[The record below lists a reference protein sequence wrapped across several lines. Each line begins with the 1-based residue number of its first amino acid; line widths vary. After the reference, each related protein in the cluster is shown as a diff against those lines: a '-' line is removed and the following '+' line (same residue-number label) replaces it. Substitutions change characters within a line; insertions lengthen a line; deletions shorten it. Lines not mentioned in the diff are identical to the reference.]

1 MEIEQ
6 ASPES
11 CDEPRG
17 RSASPPA
24 IVGAPPA
31 PAGSWFERHAHLI
44 DLIVIGAV
52 FIYNLPIQFAAV
64 PEHLWTGT
72 GLLLSLGLCAP
83 YMFRRQ
89 HPVPVFLTIL
99 IVAVIQVALGIEP
112 LVADLVLVLALYNLS
127 SRCRWV
133 VSAPATSAVVIV
145 TVIAT
150 TGLLQSGYLNLGD
163 IGVLIALVIWA
174 GTWGALVRF
183 RRAHIESLH
192 ERARQLARQA
202 DAQKQIV
209 AAEERSRIAREIHDV
224 VSHSLSVVTVLA
236 DGAAT
241 TVESKPDQAKRA
253 MEDVRDTGRSALTEM
268 RGMLDVLR
276 SDERAKQA
284 PQPGVEQLDRLIEES
299 RAVGLP
305 IAFEYRGG
313 QDRLP
318 AGPGLTVYRT
328 VQEALTNVRKHAGA
342 SVQQVSVVIE
352 TTDTSVEVRIS
363 DDGQGPA
370 PERDSAH
377 SEAPQ
382 PTDAGLADSAG
393 HGLVGMHERISAY
406 GGTLQ
411 TGSIDPHGFAVR
423 ARLPI
428 GDGP

>member
-99 IVAVIQVALGIEP
+99 IVAVIQLALDVDP
-112 LVADLVLVLALYNLS
+112 LVADLMLVLALYNLS
-127 SRCRWV
+127 SRYRWV
-133 VSAPATSAVVIV
+133 VSAPGHSGRRRLHRHRHRRTSAV
-145 TVIAT
+145 
-150 TGLLQSGYLNLGD
+150 GYLNLGD
-163 IGVLIALVIWA
+163 IGVLIAFVVWA

-192 ERARQLARQA
+192 ERARQLAQQA
-202 DAQKQIV
+202 EAQKQIV

-253 MEDVRDTGRSALTEM
+253 MEDVRDTGRSALTKM

-276 SDERAKQA
+276 SDERAQQA
-284 PQPGVEQLDRLIEES
+284 PSGSSNNSTGSS
-299 RAVGLP
+299 R
-305 IAFEYRGG
+305 
-313 QDRLP
+313 
-318 AGPGLTVYRT
+318 
-328 VQEALTNVRKHAGA
+328 
-342 SVQQVSVVIE
+342 S
-352 TTDTSVEVRIS
+352 
-363 DDGQGPA
+363 
-370 PERDSAH
+370 
-377 SEAPQ
+377 
-382 PTDAGLADSAG
+382 
-393 HGLVGMHERISAY
+393 HERSVFPSPSSTAA
-406 GGTLQ
+406 GRTGCLQ
-411 TGSIDPHGFAVR
+411 DLVSRSIEPSR
-423 ARLPI
+423 RR
-428 GDGP
+428 